1 MADLK
6 ARRVLGGRFTADDTL
21 ELQFDYTGTAYSCVQ
36 HIEIVSGGTV
46 THGGGAAAGEN
57 LHYKAIE
64 RDADGDGVIDYNSTQ
79 MTIVQEEKG
88 TSVVKAVVEIVLK
101 SELDAW
107 VIEQQAWH
115 NTYVTETTGENDETI
130 EEVTDGAPS
139 PPAYPTAT
147 EYKSG
152 EITLEWIEDTF
163 V

>member
-21 ELQFDYTGTAYSCVQ
+21 ELQFTYTGTAYRCAQ
-36 HIEIVSGGTV
+36 HIEIVSGVYV

-88 TSVVKAVVEIVLK
+88 TSVVKAVVEIILK
-101 SELDAW
+101 SEHDAW
-107 VIEQQAWH
+107 VKEHEVWH
-115 NTYVTETTGENDETI
+115 DAYVTETTGENDETI
-130 EEVTDGAPS
+130 EEVADDAPS
-139 PPAYPTAT
+139 PPAYPTVT

-152 EITLEWIEDTF
+152 EITLEWDDDTF